1 MENNERNDDAENAVF
16 VVEIPTKHHGRE
28 DVKEAKVKEIFKLEH
43 YEVFEKVPDI
53 GQEKIAARW
62 VITEKE
68 KHDGQ
73 KVQVKARLVAK
84 GFQEKNK
91 VQSDSPT
98 AQKESFPLFLA
109 MSALQ
114 LTD

>member
-1 MENNERNDDAENAVF
+1 MNL
-16 VVEIPTKHHGRE
+16 K
-28 DVKEAKVKEIFKLEH
+28 H

-98 AQKESFPLFLA
+98 AHKE
-109 MSALQ
+109 
-114 LTD
+114 